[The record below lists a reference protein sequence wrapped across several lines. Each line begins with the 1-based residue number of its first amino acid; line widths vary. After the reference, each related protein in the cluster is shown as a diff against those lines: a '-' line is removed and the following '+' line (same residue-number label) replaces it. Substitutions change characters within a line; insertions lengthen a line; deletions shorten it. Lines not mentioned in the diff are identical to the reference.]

1 MRTESRLAYSEALG
15 HDLEYRVYTAD
26 RDANGFL
33 VGQPIVAFPSMNG
46 RVWDW
51 EGWGMIEA
59 VAQLID
65 AGRIT
70 LYCADG
76 IDWQSWTNG
85 GVPVEERAR
94 RHEAYEAYLVNELCS
109 SSGREPGRTT
119 CWPTRGRS
127 RRCSPR
133 RGYRQ
138 PSTIGATTPI
148 TIGRGGERCCRT
160 TSSAFSTADRRDD
173 ALAPLAAT
181 AVDRRACRP
190 DFGELKSFDLIG
202 ASRRRIGHVAL
213 RERLVRARAVGLR
226 AGS

>member
-59 VAQLID
+59 VAHLID

-76 IDWQSWTNG
+76 VDWQSWTNG
-85 GVPVEERAR
+85 GVPVEERAK
-94 RHEAYEAYLVNELCS
+94 RH
-109 SSGREPGRTT
+109 
-119 CWPTRGRS
+119 
-127 RRCSPR
+127 
-133 RGYRQ
+133 
-138 PSTIGATTPI
+138 
-148 TIGRGGERCCRT
+148 
-160 TSSAFSTADRRDD
+160 SASVR
-173 ALAPLAAT
+173 
-181 AVDRRACRP
+181 
-190 DFGELKSFDLIG
+190 I
-202 ASRRRIGHVAL
+202 RRIVERIEARIVRVENVSAL
-213 RERLVRARAVGLR
+213 VEKRLIEQDVTVVVVILIVKRAAARANGGAAIGGGNPHETQAR
-226 AGS
+226 